1 MEPARS
7 PRPER
12 FGTKGRATQRG
23 AFTDILGTDVS
34 GRDRKRLKHYL
45 RRKRVQGARRERPA
59 APARPSVAPEPAQ
72 SGGRRSPSP
81 SPARSEATSAV
92 PRRRVR
98 TASASLAST
107 EMASPTVYY
116 GGTDTVV
123 PTIESGAPESD
134 LATAESVTL
143 EESKPRKRP
152 RLGLRKP
159 AKRVESA
166 DI

>member
-1 MEPARS
+1 MA
-7 PRPER
+7 
-12 FGTKGRATQRG
+12 
-23 AFTDILGTDVS
+23 
-34 GRDRKRLKHYL
+34 
-45 RRKRVQGARRERPA
+45 
-59 APARPSVAPEPAQ
+59 
-72 SGGRRSPSP
+72 
-81 SPARSEATSAV
+81 

-98 TASASLAST
+98 AASASLAPT
-107 EMASPTVYY
+107 EVASPTVDY
-116 GGTDTVV
+116 GGTETVV

-134 LATAESVTL
+134 MATAESVTL